1 MKLPLNFQLVSLQ
14 LQRNVK
20 AFAEVYCL
28 LFTALFQNQ
37 PNGVFFLVY
46 IGQVEES
53 PLMKKLRE
61 RSKRGT
67 VLPRAVDHYYT
78 HCIHLI
84 CCCYSD
90 NYTPASR

>member
-37 PNGVFFLVY
+37 PNGVFLLS
-46 IGQVEES
+46 I
-53 PLMKKLRE
+53 
-61 RSKRGT
+61 
-67 VLPRAVDHYYT
+67 
-78 HCIHLI
+78 
-84 CCCYSD
+84 
-90 NYTPASR
+90 